1 VARKLLKYL
10 QNRKAV
16 VFMSSGTTLE
26 ILAMQTRTGCFD
38 NTDSGLIVQYFNE
51 LNQIP
56 LLSCEEEL
64 SLLRSFKA
72 GDEYSRQKLIEANLR
87 LVVAIAKRYISSG
100 MSLMDLIQD
109 GNLGLIHAL
118 EKYDLS
124 HNNKFSTYAVWQIR
138 HYIRRAIANKAR
150 LIRIPVNL
158 FEKRKRI
165 EQITETILKFEGR
178 SPSTDEIS
186 RLTNIPKPKIK
197 EILDYFQPLLSIEL
211 NFRQEFDAASEE
223 ETAYDITNASYS
235 DHPETKIFS
244 EFLQQ
249 QLMNAIVELDDRE
262 ARIFKLYYGLEED
275 RAHTLNEL
283 GKIFKLTRERIRQIK
298 NEATKKVKEFFIIN
312 VIF

>member
-1 VARKLLKYL
+1 
-10 QNRKAV
+10 
-16 VFMSSGTTLE
+16 MSGATLE
-26 ILAMQTRTGCFD
+26 IFAMQTQAGFFD
-38 NTDSGLIVQYFNE
+38 NTDSGLVVQYFNE

-64 SLLRSFKA
+64 RLLRSYKG
-72 GDEYSRQKLIEANLR
+72 GDEFSRKKLIEANLR

-100 MSLMDLIQD
+100 VPLMDLIQD
-109 GNLGLIHAL
+109 GNMGLIHAL

-158 FEKRKRI
+158 IEKRKRI
-165 EQITETILKFEGR
+165 EQITESIIKFEGR
-178 SPSTDEIS
+178 SPSGDEIS
-186 RLTNIPKPKIK
+186 RLTNIPKNKIK

-211 NFRQEFDAASEE
+211 NFRHDFEQFADDEP
-223 ETAYDITNASYS
+223 AYELINPQCSQQ
-235 DHPETKIFS
+235 PETKIFA

-249 QLMNAIVELDDRE
+249 QLLNAIAELTDRE
-262 ARIFKLYYGLEED
+262 SRIFRLYYGLEEN
-275 RAHTLNEL
+275 RAYTLNEL

-298 NEATKKVKEFFIIN
+298 NEATQKVKDYFIVN

>member
-1 VARKLLKYL
+1 
-10 QNRKAV
+10 
-16 VFMSSGTTLE
+16 MSGATLE
-26 ILAMQTRTGCFD
+26 IFALQTQTGFFD
-38 NTDSGLIVQYFNE
+38 NTDSGLVVQYFNE

-64 SLLRSFKA
+64 RLLRSYKG
-72 GDEYSRQKLIEANLR
+72 GDEFSRKKLIEANLR

-100 MSLMDLIQD
+100 VPLMDLIQD
-109 GNLGLIHAL
+109 GNMGLIHAL

-158 FEKRKRI
+158 IEKRKRI
-165 EQITETILKFEGR
+165 EQITESIIKFEGR
-178 SPSTDEIS
+178 SPSGDEIS
-186 RLTNIPKPKIK
+186 RLTNIPKNKIK

-211 NFRQEFDAASEE
+211 NFRHDFDTYADDEP
-223 ETAYDITNASYS
+223 AYELINPQCSQQ
-235 DHPETKIFS
+235 PETKIFA

-249 QLMNAIVELDDRE
+249 QLLNAIAELTDRE
-262 ARIFKLYYGLEED
+262 SRIFRLYYGLEEN
-275 RAHTLNEL
+275 RAYTLNEL

-298 NEATKKVKEFFIIN
+298 NEATQKVKDFFIVN

>member
-1 VARKLLKYL
+1 
-10 QNRKAV
+10 
-16 VFMSSGTTLE
+16 MSGATLE
-26 ILAMQTRTGCFD
+26 IFAMHTQTGFFD
-38 NTDSGLIVQYFNE
+38 NTDSGLVVQYFNE

-64 SLLRSFKA
+64 RLLRSYKG
-72 GDEYSRQKLIEANLR
+72 GDEFSRKKLIEANLR

-100 MSLMDLIQD
+100 VPLMDLIQD
-109 GNLGLIHAL
+109 GNMGLIHAL

-158 FEKRKRI
+158 IEKRKRI
-165 EQITETILKFEGR
+165 EQITESIIKFEGR
-178 SPSTDEIS
+178 SPSGDEIS
-186 RLTNIPKPKIK
+186 RLTNIPKNKIK

-211 NFRQEFDAASEE
+211 NFRHDFEPFADDEAVYELINPPCSA
-223 ETAYDITNASYS
+223 
-235 DHPETKIFS
+235 HPETKIFS

-249 QLMNAIVELDDRE
+249 QLLNAIAELTDRE
-262 ARIFKLYYGLEED
+262 SRIFRLYYGLEEN
-275 RAHTLNEL
+275 RAYTLNEL
-283 GKIFKLTRERIRQIK
+283 GKVFKLTRERIRQIK
-298 NEATKKVKEFFIIN
+298 NEATQKVKDYFIIN

>member
-1 VARKLLKYL
+1 
-10 QNRKAV
+10 
-16 VFMSSGTTLE
+16 MSGATLE
-26 ILAMQTRTGCFD
+26 IFAMQTQAGFFD
-38 NTDSGLIVQYFNE
+38 NTDSGLVVQYFNE

-64 SLLRSFKA
+64 RLLRSYKS
-72 GDEYSRQKLIEANLR
+72 GDEFSRKKLIEANLR

-100 MSLMDLIQD
+100 VPLMDLIQD
-109 GNLGLIHAL
+109 GNMGLIHAL

-158 FEKRKRI
+158 IEKRKRI
-165 EQITETILKFEGR
+165 EQITESIIKFEGR
-178 SPSTDEIS
+178 SPSGDEIS
-186 RLTNIPKPKIK
+186 RLTNIPKNKIK

-211 NFRQEFDAASEE
+211 NFRHDFEPFADDEP
-223 ETAYDITNASYS
+223 AYELINPQCSQQ
-235 DHPETKIFS
+235 PETKIFA

-249 QLMNAIVELDDRE
+249 QLINAIAELTDRE
-262 ARIFKLYYGLEED
+262 SRIFRLYYGLEEN
-275 RAHTLNEL
+275 RAYTLNEL

-298 NEATKKVKEFFIIN
+298 NEATQKVKDYFIVN

>member
-1 VARKLLKYL
+1 MPGA
-10 QNRKAV
+10 
-16 VFMSSGTTLE
+16 TLE
-26 ILAMQTRTGCFD
+26 IFALHTQAGFFD

-56 LLSCEEEL
+56 LLSCEEEHR
-64 SLLRSFKA
+64 LLRSYKS
-72 GDEYSRQKLIEANLR
+72 GDDYSRQKLIEANLR

-100 MSLMDLIQD
+100 VPLMDLIQD
-109 GNLGLIHAL
+109 GNMGLIHAL

-158 FEKRKRI
+158 IEKRKRI
-165 EQITETILKFEGR
+165 EQITETIIKFEGR
-178 SPSTDEIS
+178 SPSSEEIA
-186 RLTNIPKPKIK
+186 RLTNIPKTKIK

-211 NFRQEFDAASEE
+211 NFRHDYETSTDEE
-223 ETAYDITNASYS
+223 PAYELINPPCSQ
-235 DHPETKIFS
+235 HPETKIFS

-249 QLMNAIVELDDRE
+249 QLLCAIAELTDRE
-262 ARIFKLYYGLEED
+262 SRIFRLYYGLEEN
-275 RAHTLNEL
+275 RAYTLNEL
-283 GKIFKLTRERIRQIK
+283 GKVFKLTRERIRQIK
-298 NEATKKVKEFFIIN
+298 NEATQKVKDYFIVN

>member
-1 VARKLLKYL
+1 
-10 QNRKAV
+10 
-16 VFMSSGTTLE
+16 MSGATLE
-26 ILAMQTRTGCFD
+26 IFAMHTQAGFFD
-38 NTDSGLIVQYFNE
+38 NTDSGLVVQYFNE

-64 SLLRSFKA
+64 RLLRSYKG
-72 GDEYSRQKLIEANLR
+72 GDEFSRKKLIEANLR

-100 MSLMDLIQD
+100 VPLMDLIQD
-109 GNLGLIHAL
+109 GNMGLIHAL

-158 FEKRKRI
+158 IEKRKRI
-165 EQITETILKFEGR
+165 EQITESIIKFEGR
-178 SPSTDEIS
+178 SPSGDEIS
-186 RLTNIPKPKIK
+186 RLTNIPKNKIK

-211 NFRQEFDAASEE
+211 NFRHDFEQFADDEP
-223 ETAYDITNASYS
+223 AYELINSQCS
-235 DHPETKIFS
+235 QQPETKIFA

-249 QLMNAIVELDDRE
+249 QLLNAIAELTDRE
-262 ARIFKLYYGLEED
+262 SRIFRLYYGLEEN
-275 RAHTLNEL
+275 RAYTLNEL

-298 NEATKKVKEFFIIN
+298 NEATQKVKDYFIVN

>member
-1 VARKLLKYL
+1 
-10 QNRKAV
+10 
-16 VFMSSGTTLE
+16 MSSGTTLE
-26 ILAMQTRTGCFD
+26 ILAVQTHTGCFD
-38 NTDSGLIVQYFNE
+38 ANDSALIVQYFNE

-56 LLSCEEEL
+56 LLDAEEEQ
-64 SLLRSFKA
+64 SLLRAFKN

-87 LVVAIAKRYISSG
+87 LVVAIAKRYIGSG
-100 MSLMDLIQD
+100 VPLMDLIQD

-158 FEKRKRI
+158 IEKRKRI
-165 EQITETILKFEGR
+165 EQITETISRHEGR

-197 EILDYFQPLLSIEL
+197 EILDYFQPLLSIEM
-211 NFRQEFDAASEE
+211 NFRQDLDHCAEEGTEYDLVNHSCSE
-223 ETAYDITNASYS
+223 
-235 DHPETKIFS
+235 HPESRIFS

-249 QLMNAIVELDDRE
+249 QLMRAIGELDDRE
-262 ARIFKLYYGLEED
+262 SRIFRYYYGLEED
-275 RAHTLNEL
+275 RAYTLNEL
-283 GKIFKLTRERIRQIK
+283 GKMFRLTRERIRQIK
-298 NEATKKVKEFFIIN
+298 NEATQKVKDYFIIN
-312 VIF
+312 VIL

>member
-1 VARKLLKYL
+1 
-10 QNRKAV
+10 
-16 VFMSSGTTLE
+16 MSGATLE
-26 ILAMQTRTGCFD
+26 IFAMQTQTGFFD
-38 NTDSGLIVQYFNE
+38 NTDSGLVVQYFNE

-64 SLLRSFKA
+64 RLLRSYKG
-72 GDEYSRQKLIEANLR
+72 GDEFSRKKLIEANLR

-100 MSLMDLIQD
+100 VPLMDLIQD
-109 GNLGLIHAL
+109 GNMGLIHAL

-158 FEKRKRI
+158 IEKRKRI
-165 EQITETILKFEGR
+165 EQITESIIKFEGR
-178 SPSTDEIS
+178 SPSGEEIS
-186 RLTNIPKPKIK
+186 RLTNIPKNKIK

-211 NFRQEFDAASEE
+211 NFRHDFDTYADDEP
-223 ETAYDITNASYS
+223 AYELINPQCSQQ
-235 DHPETKIFS
+235 PETKIFA

-249 QLMNAIVELDDRE
+249 QLLNAIAELTDRE
-262 ARIFKLYYGLEED
+262 SRIFRLYYGLEEN
-275 RAHTLNEL
+275 RACTLNEL
-283 GKIFKLTRERIRQIK
+283 GKVFKLTRERIRQIK
-298 NEATKKVKEFFIIN
+298 NEATQKVKDYFIVN